1 MSLRKKCDQG
11 VYGITHTK
19 QLYIRKPVK
28 YEYKLNE
35 AVPENIPKDYRNA
48 NKVYPDSGNFQ

>member
-1 MSLRKKCDQG
+1 M
-11 VYGITHTK
+11 YGITHTK